1 MDGIDNISNLRQL
14 LTYKDKKAALKK
26 ASEDF
31 AAIFINMMLKEM
43 KDSLPGNSLIKESN
57 GQKIFNDML
66 YQDYSSMLA
75 KNGMSSI
82 TDSIY
87 NSLKRGIEVDTDAVQ
102 SKQNEKNLKK

>member
-1 MDGIDNISNLRQL
+1 MDGINDINGIRSL

-66 YQDYSSMLA
+66 YQDYSSLLA

-87 NSLKRGIEVDTDAVQ
+87 NSLSRGVSLDPDKA
-102 SKQNEKNLKK
+102 KK

>member
-1 MDGIDNISNLRQL
+1 MDGIDSINGIREL
-14 LTYKDKKAALKK
+14 LTYKNKKAALEK

-43 KDSLPGNSLIKESN
+43 KDSLPGNSLVKESN

-66 YQDYSSMLA
+66 YQDYSSLLA
-75 KNGMSSI
+75 KNGMRSI

-87 NSLKRGIEVDTDAVQ
+87 NSLKRGVTVEP
-102 SKQNEKNLKK
+102 EKAKNK

>member
-1 MDGIDNISNLRQL
+1 MDGIDSINGLREL

-66 YQDYSSMLA
+66 YQDYSSLLA
-75 KNGMSSI
+75 KNGMRSI

-87 NSLKRGIEVDTDAVQ
+87 NSLKRGISIDT
-102 SKQNEKNLKK
+102 EKVKNK

>member
-1 MDGIDNISNLRQL
+1 MDGVNDISSLRSL
-14 LTYKDKKAALKK
+14 LTCKDKRVALKK

-57 GQKIFNDML
+57 GEKMFNSML
-66 YQDYSSMLA
+66 YQNYSSTLA

-82 TDSIY
+82 ADSIY
-87 NSLKRGIEVDTDAVQ
+87 NSLKRGIELNPENAK
-102 SKQNEKNLKK
+102 SR

>member
-1 MDGIDNISNLRQL
+1 MEGVNNLSSLREL

-66 YQDYSSMLA
+66 YQNYSSILA
-75 KNGMSSI
+75 KNGMNSI
-82 TDSIY
+82 TNSVY
-87 NSLKRGIEVDTDAVQ
+87 NSLKRGIEVNA
-102 SKQNEKNLKK
+102 SKLLNKK